1 MRNVAFLATWMA
13 NLPSGSVATP
23 LDVPC
28 SKTEAPMTG
37 SLRSSVTVPST
48 LTFCAKAAKDNSKTK
63 GRSTSRFITDKFLFT
78 FIVRQI

>member
-1 MRNVAFLATWMA
+1 MI
-13 NLPSGSVATP
+13 
-23 LDVPC
+23 
-28 SKTEAPMTG
+28 G